1 VAPVSSTLISNRRFP
16 VGTTTSALWQI
27 PAGATLARVTIDP
40 NVGDFDDPAL
50 RITFKIALSADQGV
64 TFPVSISADIVG
76 GARTKGGGF
85 PFIEVP
91 LRIVRPPYDG
101 STDTV
106 FNSAVAS
113 MTLNIATRLGLILT
127 TDAP

>member
-1 VAPVSSTLISNRRFP
+1 VAVVNSTLITNRRFQ
-16 VGTTTSALWQI
+16 VGTTTSPLWTI

-50 RITFKIALSADQGV
+50 RLAMQIDLSADGGA
-64 TFPVSISADIVG
+64 TFPVTVTGNIIG
-76 GARTKGGGF
+76 GARTKNGGF

-91 LRIVRPPYDG
+91 LRIGRPQGDI
-101 STDTV
+101 V
-106 FNSAVAS
+106 FNSAIAS
-113 MTLNIATRLGLILT
+113 ITLNIATRLGLQLT